1 MIFFV
6 LVLAGQGAAAD
17 SFAEARARMVEKD
30 LKGRDIIDARVLAAM
45 AQTPRHL
52 FVPQHLE
59 RWAYN
64 DHPLPIGHGATISQ
78 PYIVALM
85 TQAAAVQSGQRVL
98 EVGTGSGYQ
107 AAVLACLVR
116 QVHTI
121 ERVAELA
128 ERAEGIFKELNLA
141 NIKVHVGD
149 GSLGWPPDSPYQAI
163 LVTAAAPA
171 CPPALQEQLDLGGRM
186 IIPVGERFH
195 QTLELWQRK
204 NDGLHCQDILPVM
217 FVPLKGEQ
225 GWNPDDPQL

>member
-1 MIFFV
+1 MKQDPFAHLRRQMVQYQIASRGV
-6 LVLAGQGAAAD
+6 AD
-17 SFAEARARMVEKD
+17 E
-30 LKGRDIIDARVLAAM
+30 RVLQAM
-45 AQTPRHL
+45 RNVPRHR
-52 FVPQHLE
+52 FVPPDYQE
-59 RWAYN
+59 QAYD
-64 DHPLPIGHGATISQ
+64 DHPLPIGSGQTISQ
-78 PYIVALM
+78 PYIVAFM
-85 TQAAAVQSGQRVL
+85 TEQLALRGDEIVL

-107 AAVLACLVR
+107 AAVLARLVR
-116 QVHTI
+116 LVHTV

-128 ERAEGIFKELNLA
+128 ERAEGIFRELKLT

-195 QTLELWQRK
+195 QTLQLWQR
-204 NDGLHCQDILPVM
+204 DESGLHCQDVLPVM

-225 GWNPDDPQL
+225 GWSPGDPQL

>member
-1 MIFFV
+1 MKKDAFTHLRQQMVQYQIASRGV
-6 LVLAGQGAAAD
+6 AD
-17 SFAEARARMVEKD
+17 ERI
-30 LKGRDIIDARVLAAM
+30 LQAM
-45 AQTPRHL
+45 CHVPRHR
-52 FVPQHLE
+52 FVPPDYQDQ
-59 RWAYN
+59 AYD
-64 DHPLPIGHGATISQ
+64 DHPLPIGSGQTISQ
-78 PYIVALM
+78 PYIVAFM
-85 TQAAAVQSGQRVL
+85 TEQLALKGDDKVL

-107 AAVLACLVR
+107 AAVLARLVR

-128 ERAEGIFKELNLA
+128 EKAEIIFKELNLT

-149 GSLGWPPDSPYQAI
+149 GSLGWVLDSPYQAI

-171 CPPALQEQLDLGGRM
+171 CPPALLEQLDLGGRM

-195 QTLELWQRK
+195 QTLEIWQR
-204 NDGLHCQDILPVM
+204 DEHGLQCRDVLPVM

>member
-1 MIFFV
+1 MK
-6 LVLAGQGAAAD
+6 QD
-17 SFAEARARMVEKD
+17 PFAHLRRQMVQYQIASRGVTDE
-30 LKGRDIIDARVLAAM
+30 RVLQAM
-45 AQTPRHL
+45 RDVPRHR
-52 FVPQHLE
+52 FVPLDYQDQ
-59 RWAYN
+59 AYD
-64 DHPLPIGHGATISQ
+64 DHPLPIGSGQTISQ
-78 PYIVALM
+78 PYIVAFM
-85 TQAAAVQSGQRVL
+85 TEQLALRGDEIVL

-107 AAVLACLVR
+107 AAVLARLVR
-116 QVHTI
+116 LVHTV

-128 ERAEGIFKELNLA
+128 ERAEGIFRELKLT

-195 QTLELWQRK
+195 QTLELWQR
-204 NDGLHCQDILPVM
+204 DEYGLHCQDILPVM

-225 GWNPDDPQL
+225 GWSPGDPQL

>member
-1 MIFFV
+1 MKKDAFTHLRQQMVQYQIASRGV
-6 LVLAGQGAAAD
+6 AD
-17 SFAEARARMVEKD
+17 ERI
-30 LKGRDIIDARVLAAM
+30 LQAM
-45 AQTPRHL
+45 RHVPRHR
-52 FVPQHLE
+52 FVPPDYQDQ
-59 RWAYN
+59 AYD
-64 DHPLPIGHGATISQ
+64 DHPLPIGSGQTISQ
-78 PYIVALM
+78 PYIVAFM
-85 TQAAAVQSGQRVL
+85 TEQLALKGDDKVL

-107 AAVLACLVR
+107 AAVLARLVR

-128 ERAEGIFKELNLA
+128 EKAEIIFKELNLT

-149 GSLGWPPDSPYQAI
+149 GSLGWVLDSPYQAI

-171 CPPALQEQLDLGGRM
+171 CPPALLEQLDLGGRM

-195 QTLELWQRK
+195 QTLELWQRDS
-204 NDGLHCQDILPVM
+204 DGLHCQDILPVM

>member
-1 MIFFV
+1 MK
-6 LVLAGQGAAAD
+6 QD
-17 SFAEARARMVEKD
+17 SFTHLRSQMVEYQ
-30 LKGRDIIDARVLAAM
+30 IARRGVADECVLQAM
-45 AQTPRHL
+45 RQVPRHL
-52 FVPQHLE
+52 FVPPDYQDQ
-59 RWAYN
+59 AYD
-64 DHPLPIGHGATISQ
+64 DHPLPIGSGQTISQ
-78 PYIVALM
+78 PYIVAFM
-85 TQAAAVQSGQRVL
+85 TEQLDLKGNETVL

-204 NDGLHCQDILPVM
+204 DDGLHCQDILPVM